1 MKGLKVYR
9 LDVPPMLADRGIDRM
24 LAFAVPLTVRF
35 RGIEVREGA
44 LLHGPEGWG
53 EWSPFWDYGP
63 VEAASWLRAGI
74 EGATRCLPV
83 ARRDQVPIN
92 VTIPVVDADRA
103 RRMAAESAC
112 LTAKVKVADPR
123 SDLRED
129 CRRVAAVR
137 EAMPDGRIRVDANT
151 AWDVETAVRAITELD
166 AAAEGLEYVEQP
178 CASVAD
184 LAQVRRKV
192 NVPVAADESV
202 RRAEDPLA
210 VARAGAADLI
220 IVKAQPLA
228 GVARALEVIDAAGLP
243 AVVSSALDTSIGI
256 GLATHLAAA
265 LPSLDHACGL
275 GTIRFFQGDV
285 SASPLLPINGYLRPR
300 RGEVDVEVEEPDTDL
315 CPRWSQRLGLT
326 VAALAEL
333 ERS

>member
-1 MKGLKVYR
+1 MKGLKAYR

-35 RGIEVREGA
+35 RGIEVREGT
-44 LLHGPEGWG
+44 LLHGPEGW
-53 EWSPFWDYGP
+53 
-63 VEAASWLRAGI
+63 
-74 EGATRCLPV
+74 
-83 ARRDQVPIN
+83 VPIN

-103 RRMAAESAC
+103 GRMAAESAC

-137 EAMPDGRIRVDANT
+137 EAMPDGHIRVDANT
-151 AWDVETAVRAITELD
+151 AWDVDAAVRAITELD

-178 CASVAD
+178 CASVAE

-210 VARAGAADLI
+210 VARAGAADLL
-220 IVKAQPLA
+220 IVKAQPLG
-228 GVARALEVIDAAGLP
+228 GVARALEVIDATGLP

-256 GLATHLAAA
+256 GLATYLAAA

-275 GTIRFFQGDV
+275 GTIRLFQGDV
-285 SASPLLPINGYLRPR
+285 SASPLLPVDGYLRPR
-300 RGEVDVEVEEPDTDL
+300 RGEVDVEVEESDTDL
-315 CPRWSQRLGLT
+315 CPRWSQRLALT
-326 VAALAEL
+326 VAALVER

>member
-1 MKGLKVYR
+1 MKGLKAYR

-35 RGIEVREGA
+35 RGIKVREGT

-53 EWSPFWDYGP
+53 EWSPFWDYDP
-63 VEAASWLRAGI
+63 VESASWLRAGI
-74 EGATRCLPV
+74 EGATRRLPV
-83 ARRDQVPIN
+83 ARRDRVPIN

-103 RRMAAESAC
+103 GRMAAESAC

-137 EAMPDGRIRVDANT
+137 EAMPDGHIRVDANT
-151 AWDVETAVRAITELD
+151 AWDVDAAVRAITELD

-178 CASVAD
+178 CASVAE

-210 VARAGAADLI
+210 VARAGAADLL
-220 IVKAQPLA
+220 IVKAQPLG
-228 GVARALEVIDAAGLP
+228 GVARALEVIDATGLP
-243 AVVSSALDTSIGI
+243 AVVSSALDTSIGPGSALSAPVAAVTARRTRASRRSSAGNPAGTSVLRRGADPKI
-256 GLATHLAAA
+256 PVWTVVWLAPVCHISAGRSAERTISGTPAA
-265 LPSLDHACGL
+265 
-275 GTIRFFQGDV
+275 
-285 SASPLLPINGYLRPR
+285 SASRTAG
-300 RGEVDVEVEEPDTDL
+300 
-315 CPRWSQRLGLT
+315 
-326 VAALAEL
+326 
-333 ERS
+333 

>member
-1 MKGLKVYR
+1 MTGLRAYR
-9 LDVPPMLADRGIDRM
+9 LDVPPLLADRGIDRV
-24 LAFAVPLTVRF
+24 LAFAVPLVMRF
-35 RGIEVREGA
+35 RGIEVREGT
-44 LLHGPEGWG
+44 LLHGSEGWG
-53 EWSPFWDYGP
+53 EWSPFWDYDP
-63 VEAASWLRAGI
+63 AESASWLRAGI
-74 EGATRCLPV
+74 EGATQPV
-83 ARRDQVPIN
+83 PAARRDRIPVN
-92 VTIPVVDADRA
+92 VTIPVVDADLA
-103 RRMAAESAC
+103 RTMAAESAC
-112 LTAKVKVADPR
+112 TTAKVKVADPR
-123 SDLRED
+123 SDLWED

-137 EAMPDGRIRVDANT
+137 EAMPDGQIRVDANA

-178 CASVAD
+178 CASVAE

-210 VARAGAADLI
+210 VARVGAADLI

-265 LPSLDHACGL
+265 LPSLDYACGL
-275 GTIRFFQGDV
+275 GTIRLFRGDV
-285 SASPLLPINGYLRPR
+285 SASPLLPAGGYLSPQ
-300 RGEVDVEVEEPDTDL
+300 RGEVDVEAEEPDANL
-315 CPRWSQRLGLT
+315 CPRWSQRLDLT
-326 VAALAEL
+326 VAALADL
-333 ERS
+333 ERR